1 MLKCERTSVDK
12 LKISMPDKIK
22 EGRKTL
28 VKLTYVHKI
37 VEILTGVIVFSVD
50 CELGQITARVY
61 IPATHRSMDLYF

>member
-1 MLKCERTSVDK
+1 
-12 LKISMPDKIK
+12 MPDKIK
-22 EGRKTL
+22 EGCKTL